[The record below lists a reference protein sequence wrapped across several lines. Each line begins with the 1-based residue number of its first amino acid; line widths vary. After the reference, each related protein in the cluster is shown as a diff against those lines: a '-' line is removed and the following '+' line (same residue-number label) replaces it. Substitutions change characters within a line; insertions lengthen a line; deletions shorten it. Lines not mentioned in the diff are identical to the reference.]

1 MKRRHIGGAVDRLEI
16 VRIRP
21 YTHGSRVA
29 GCFANGRVALIG
41 GTAHVTPP

>member
-29 GCFANGRVALIG
+29 GCPADGRVALIG
-41 GTAHVTPP
+41 GAERVTLP